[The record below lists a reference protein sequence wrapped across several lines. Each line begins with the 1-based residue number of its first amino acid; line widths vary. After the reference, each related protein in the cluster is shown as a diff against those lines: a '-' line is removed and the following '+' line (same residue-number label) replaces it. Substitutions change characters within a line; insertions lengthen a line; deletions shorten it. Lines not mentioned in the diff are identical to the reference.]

1 MREKK
6 LEFRVIE
13 SKKRSFIVSK
23 VMELIILES
32 KILEDDN
39 EE

>member
-6 LEFRVIE
+6 LEFCVIE

-23 VMELIILES
+23 VMELIILEL